1 MKKTLLSLLL
11 IGSIFTAKAGTTNNI
26 EKIDTL
32 SYITGQ
38 QIAHTIEEDIVPKL
52 RLDYDMIVSTFKKS
66 YSSDKS
72 IKVEGV
78 TINQE
83 TLQELTNKYLTYELQ
98 EKVIAA
104 MDDETIQ
111 VFNPKDKKIVSALVG
126 ADFAYSVKKA
136 PFDIEKKSLMKAF
149 TDTKEKKELL
159 SAEQANDY
167 MEYYYTVV
175 IPEKNK
181 KESEEWLAKTSKKK
195 GVKKTE
201 SGICYKIEAAGDM
214 NIKATKDND
223 VVKVLYTGTTK
234 DGKVFDSNR
243 WADMPKERQEMIKN
257 YLPEQA
263 GKDSPIEFP
272 LNKVIKGWT
281 EGMKLIGKGGKIT
294 LWIPAEHAYGE
305 RGAGNDIGPNE
316 ALRFDVEL
324 LDVTNK

>member
-11 IGSIFTAKAGTTNNI
+11 IGSIITAKAGTTNNI

-257 YLPEQA
+257 YQPEQA

-272 LNKVIKGWT
+272 LNRVIKGWT